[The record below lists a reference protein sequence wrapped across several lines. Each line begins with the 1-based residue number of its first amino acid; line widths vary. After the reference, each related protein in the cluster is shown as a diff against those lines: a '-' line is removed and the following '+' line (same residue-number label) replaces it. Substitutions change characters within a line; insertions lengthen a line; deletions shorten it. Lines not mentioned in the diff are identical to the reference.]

1 MNSDWQP
8 SASVET
14 LRARARL
21 TAVVRDF
28 FDQRGILEVE
38 TPLLSAAAG
47 TDPNLEPLATHYE
60 GPGAPADGTLYLHTS
75 PEFPMK
81 RLLAAGSGPIW
92 QISRVFRG
100 GERGRR
106 HNPEFTMLE
115 WYRPGWDHHALMDE
129 VAALVAHVLGEARP
143 VQVWTYAEA
152 CAPLGIDPHV
162 DGDAEL
168 LERARELGIAPASA
182 MDRGGL
188 LDLLLSHQVVPGLG
202 RGCIDFICDFPVE
215 QAALARIRRDE
226 PPVAERFECYLE
238 GMEIANGF
246 HELVDAVEQRQRF
259 VADQAT
265 RRDRGQPQ
273 PPLDEHLLAALN
285 VGVPD
290 CAGVALG
297 VDRLFMVALGA
308 ASIDEVLAFPLER
321 A

>member
-1 MNSDWQP
+1 MDQDWRP
-8 SASVET
+8 SASLT
-14 LRARARL
+14 ALQARARL
-21 TAVVRDF
+21 LQAVRGF
-28 FDQRGILEVE
+28 FSQRGLLEVE
-38 TPLLSAAAG
+38 TPMLSAAAG
-47 TDPNLEPLATHYE
+47 TDPNLEPLATHYA

-81 RLLAAGSGPIW
+81 RLLAAGAGPIW

-143 VQVWTYAEA
+143 VRVWTYAEA
-152 CAPLGIDPHV
+152 CTPLGIDPHV
-162 DGDAEL
+162 DRDAEL

-202 RGCIDFICDFPVE
+202 WGCIDFICDFPVE
-215 QAALARIRRDE
+215 QAALARIRTDE

-265 RRDRGQPQ
+265 RRDRGQSK

-285 VGVPD
+285 AGVPD

-297 VDRLFMVALGA
+297 LDRLFMVALGA